1 MMVMVMVTVVVM
13 EVVMVMVIGPN
24 GESTWSGDDDGDD
37 VQHSSTR
44 DKILTLDENF
54 CFRFHQL
61 RKQSDLVLIRS
72 VQVQFLKKTLEE
84 FKSYTPVNILMMM
97 TLGGSMMMI
106 IYMMM
111 VLYEDNDD
119 DDDAVAGGHGSPSL
133 LHASTSS
140 PSFLLLSRTR

>member
-1 MMVMVMVTVVVM
+1 MVMVTVVVM

-24 GESTWSGDDDGDD
+24 GESTRSGDDDGDG
-37 VQHSSTR
+37 VQHFSTR
-44 DKILTLDENF
+44 DKILTLDEKF

-72 VQVQFLKKTLEE
+72 VQVQFLKKKTLEE
-84 FKSYTPVNILMMM
+84 LKSYTAVNILMMM

>member
-1 MMVMVMVTVVVM
+1 MVMVTVVVM

-44 DKILTLDENF
+44 DKILTLDEKF

-72 VQVQFLKKTLEE
+72 VQVHFQKKKHW
-84 FKSYTPVNILMMM
+84 KS
-97 TLGGSMMMI
+97 
-106 IYMMM
+106 
-111 VLYEDNDD
+111 
-119 DDDAVAGGHGSPSL
+119 
-133 LHASTSS
+133 
-140 PSFLLLSRTR
+140 